1 MEVLEISNP
10 LGKLE
15 YAIPIKL
22 DTKKKYFFFPSKNL
36 FVKYGLQYNDWVVHL
51 VINDVDAMDF
61 QKRK

>member
-1 MEVLEISNP
+1 MEILEISNP
-10 LGKLE
+10 LEKLE

-22 DTKKKYFFFPSKNL
+22 DTKKNPSFSFKNL
-36 FVKYGLQYNDWVVHL
+36 FVKDGLQYNDWVVHL